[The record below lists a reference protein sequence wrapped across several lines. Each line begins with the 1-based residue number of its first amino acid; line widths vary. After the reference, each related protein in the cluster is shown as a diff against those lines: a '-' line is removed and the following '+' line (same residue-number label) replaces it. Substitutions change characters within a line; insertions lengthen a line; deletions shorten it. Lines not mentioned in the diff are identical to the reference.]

1 MTPEEFQDAEVWRIA
16 LAKRSDALEQRMEA
30 FETQLSE
37 NTETIR
43 RVDTSTRELVDILN
57 SWKGAMK
64 VMDFLAK
71 FAKPLGLLASIGAA
85 WAAWRSQK

>member
-1 MTPEEFQDAEVWRIA
+1 MTPEESLDVNLWRQA
-16 LAKRSDALEQRMEA
+16 LAKRSEALESRMEA
-30 FETQLSE
+30 FEAQLTE
-37 NTETIR
+37 NTVATK
-43 RVDTSTRELVDILN
+43 RVDESTRELVDILN

-71 FAKPLGLLASIGAA
+71 FAKPLGVAASIGAA